1 MLLVSQSRVYL
12 RGYLHTLSCTLRAVY
27 RFEVRL
33 GLSPHGAL
41 SAGHDA
47 TRVARALLWAM
58 TVDHP
63 APSSEPVTEE
73 SVGQASPVEFAAAV
87 EQAMLLLAASC
98 APARSE
104 PRAEVETAAAVE
116 RTDWHAL
123 WAVGRYDL
131 RLSEEEFWSLTPA
144 MLDALMS
151 RLEAERDHAEY
162 CAGLVASQVYNV
174 NLGEGG
180 EPTDATAY
188 MSEKWQK
195 AGAERRARAQAEAL
209 RYKLRDAMEMLG
221 ASVTRGGGST

>member
-12 RGYLHTLSCTLRAVY
+12 CGYLHTLSCTLRAVY
-27 RFEVRL
+27 RFEARL

-41 SAGHDA
+41 SAGHDP

-58 TVDHP
+58 T

-73 SVGQASPVEFAAAV
+73 LVGQASPVEFAAAV
-87 EQAMLLLAASC
+87 EQALILLAASC
-98 APARSE
+98 APARPE
-104 PRAEVETAAAVE
+104 ARGEGKTPAAVE

-131 RLSEEEFWSLTPA
+131 RLSEDEFWSLTPA
-144 MLDALMS
+144 MLDALMV

-174 NLGEGG
+174 NLGEDGQ
-180 EPTDATAY
+180 PVDATAY

-195 AGAERRARAQAEAL
+195 AGEERRARAQAEAL

-221 ASVTRGGGST
+221 ATVTRGGGYES